1 MTPKIGRA
9 PTAPSNPAN
18 DYVYSP
24 PELEIARDL
33 VRRGL
38 IAAPIILVVS
48 GLIWGVHGIESAGY
62 GLAIV
67 LLNFAL
73 AATILAWAARI
84 GPNALMAASFA
95 GFFIRM
101 GLVLVA
107 VLAVQHADWVSLP
120 ALLTTILVTHLGL
133 LVWETKYISASLAYP
148 GLKPERKGA

>member
-1 MTPKIGRA
+1 MTKKLTPM
-9 PTAPSNPAN
+9 APSNAAN

-24 PELEIARDL
+24 PELEIARDI

-48 GLIWGVHGIESAGY
+48 GVIWGVNGIASAAY

-67 LLNFAL
+67 LINFVL
-73 AATILAWAARI
+73 AAVLLAWAARI
-84 GPNALMAASFA
+84 SPTALMAASFA

-101 GLVLVA
+101 GLVVVA
-107 VLAVQHADWVSLP
+107 VLAVQHASWVSLP

-133 LVWETKYISASLAYP
+133 LLWETKYISATLAYP
-148 GLKPERKGA
+148 GLKPTGKGA